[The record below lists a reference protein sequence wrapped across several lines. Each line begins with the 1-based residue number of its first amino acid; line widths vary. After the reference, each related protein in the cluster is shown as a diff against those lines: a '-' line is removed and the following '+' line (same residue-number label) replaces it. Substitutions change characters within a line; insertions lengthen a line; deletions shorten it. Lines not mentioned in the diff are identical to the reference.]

1 MRRRELTER
10 YEELRAQAM
19 GKSGM
24 AAPLGLALFLR
35 RGMPAWLEAW
45 SGCMPPETPGLE
57 PYSVAK
63 PLPDPPCNEVA
74 VVLAGM
80 ILFSCR
86 EVRA

>member
-45 SGCMPPETPGLE
+45 SSCMPPETPGLA
-57 PYSVAK
+57 SVAK

-80 ILFSCR
+80 ILFSRR
-86 EVRA
+86 EVRT